1 MVTVFKLY
9 YCSLHTL
16 TVCSREM
23 MVVLLQLAALD
34 PDITNMRSKYLVGGW
49 GVPRGSAD
57 DGIQNVQEGAHP
69 TSPSGISHG
78 LKKIPQ

>member
-1 MVTVFKLY
+1 M
-9 YCSLHTL
+9 
-16 TVCSREM
+16 
-23 MVVLLQLAALD
+23 VLLQLAALD
-34 PDITNMRSKYLVGGW
+34 PDITNMRSKYLVGG
-49 GVPRGSAD
+49 GGGGPRGSAD

>member
-1 MVTVFKLY
+1 M
-9 YCSLHTL
+9 
-16 TVCSREM
+16 
-23 MVVLLQLAALD
+23 VLLQLAALD
-34 PDITNMRSKYLVGGW
+34 PDITNMRSKYLVGGGGGGGGGW
-49 GVPRGSAD
+49 GGPRGSAD

>member
-1 MVTVFKLY
+1 M
-9 YCSLHTL
+9 
-16 TVCSREM
+16 
-23 MVVLLQLAALD
+23 VLLQLAALD
-34 PDITNMRSKYLVGGW
+34 PDITNMRSKYLVGGGG